1 MLKKTSKN
9 LLVVML
15 GLVVALTTVF
25 GIASFDGVAK
35 VSADGEK
42 AVEDIIDLSKGPK
55 DGIGQPNADAADNA
69 LKFHFKNVN
78 MSDGSWMENLVGDY
92 IVVTTTTASKTI
104 TQWSTD
110 SGKRA
115 FRVAVYGGGMYVMC
129 ENGVVDINTIQYVTF
144 KAGFCLYQGT
154 AGTEGDWVFSKTAS
168 TKVEG
173 TDFATDLKLYV
184 NRSGNVY
191 QYATSNL
198 TVATAPA
205 KTVYTLGETFDP
217 AGMTL
222 TAVTETSGTKTIEVT
237 SAMCSAALSSV
248 GEKTVTV
255 SYGGKTVSTTVTVA
269 APAKV
274 LTGIEYKSGSVS
286 IEQNGSASE
295 MTLNALKLTATY
307 EDDSTAEIDVT
318 ADMIS
323 VDPAMLGSV
332 KGKVSYT
339 ENNVTKTCEIN
350 VTVTERT
357 SEFTVD
363 NMYLIPIDGYYAGED
378 GGALTLK
385 NSGINI
391 WFTTNAGYGA
401 YNKFDGLAEKWY
413 SDGGFEAAFADIKAH
428 VLLNGKTFDQ
438 LNAENAGLAR
448 YVLGYYAEG
457 LSLRV
462 HTDGAFQAEN
472 LETVTLLKGFRMYD
486 KNAQALGAPTPCDYT
501 FEAVTK
507 PGTSDKM
514 LVRKTESI
522 TVESAPAKVDYDV
535 NDKFDVTGMSVK
547 AVYTDGGVAKFAVK
561 DRMVDYDFTSA
572 GEKNVTVTYNGKT
585 ATQNVTVT
593 VPPVTVTSIAVK
605 EGVTL
610 SLKQYSLNVVL
621 SAGAK
626 IVVTYSDNTTQE
638 KDLTLDMIGGYTNQT
653 VGSGTATVTYGDAT
667 CDIAYTVAAYDGTSY
682 FGEIEYKAVV
692 GSEGT
697 GYISINGIKDITVS
711 LKALWDVDKA
721 KSLVMGKTVGDFVT
735 INGKTVTE
743 LVAAKKVARMLMYGS
758 DGFGFHIDDAA
769 FMAEVKKGAEICLLP
784 GFTWV
789 TNAGD
794 AWGAASSP
802 ATYVPIENAVVTK
815 PLYFCLRNNT
825 VCKVVE
831 SISLNGTPKTDYYT
845 DDAID
850 VNGLTLTVKYKGFA
864 DETID
869 VTAAMCDYDFS
880 ATGEQTVTVSYGG
893 KEVTF
898 KVNVTVAPVT
908 VTSIAIKEGVTLS
921 LKQYSLNVVLS
932 AGAKIVVTYSDNT
945 AKEKDLTLD
954 MITGYT
960 NETVGSGNA
969 TVTYL
974 GKTCNLAYTVAAYD
988 GESYF
993 TEIDYTAVVGN
1004 EGTGYIAI
1012 KGLRNMTSVSLKALW
1027 TVDKAKSLVM
1037 GKTVGDFV
1045 TINGKTVTE
1054 LVAAGKVARMLMYGA
1069 DGFGFHIDDAAFMSE
1084 VKNGAEICLLPGF
1097 TWVTNSADAWGAPTP
1112 ETYEPIENAVV
1123 TKHLYFCLKNNNVC
1137 KVIESVALNGTP
1149 KANYYIGDAID
1160 VTGLTLSVK
1169 YKGFDAE
1176 TVDVTSAMCDYD
1188 FSAAGEQTVTISYD
1202 GKEIFFKVNVS
1213 DIVLTEVYIESE
1225 PTKKEYDFAL
1235 DKVLDLAGFKFVAK
1249 YSDSSTQ
1256 EIAVENLV
1264 IEGFNSR
1271 VFGSQVITVKYGEMT
1286 ASFEIEVKNISKN
1299 KYLGIDYASAAP
1311 SYEASVHKS
1320 IIVYFTLNGVYESLR
1335 PFWGADKLDYVAEY
1349 MLINGKKVSELI
1361 AEGKVTRLAVWTNQ
1375 LVIHLDTNKLVP
1387 ATWVDKRSDPN
1398 DPNDKG
1404 IHYVEGES
1412 EVVETITFLPGFQ
1425 WYTMHLSE
1433 AEASALWGND
1443 NGYQQATPIEGAV
1456 LKEEITI
1463 YNNDGYG
1470 WSRPLLEDENGN
1482 ISSDALTIVSLP
1494 NKTTYTVGEKL
1505 ELRGIQIRAKY
1516 QDGGEEIIVPAAS
1529 DIEGYN
1535 RNQEGKQTLTF
1546 TYFGQTVSFEVT
1558 VQSAQDSS
1566 EEGGCKSSVASVG
1579 LAGLLALLAVPVFV
1593 LRKKKNEE

>member
-78 MSDGSWMENLVGDY
+78 MSDGSFMENLVGDY

-110 SGKRA
+110 SGARA

-154 AGTEGDWVFSKTAS
+154 AGTVGDWVFSKTAS

-198 TVATAPA
+198 TVATAPT

-237 SAMCSAALSSV
+237 SAMCSADLSSV

-318 ADMIS
+318 VDMIS
-323 VDPAMLGSV
+323 VDPAMLGSL

-363 NMYLIPIDGYYAGED
+363 NIYLIPIDGYYAGED

-522 TVESAPAKVDYDV
+522 TVESAPAKVDYLV

-621 SAGAK
+621 SDGAK
-626 IVVTYSDNTTQE
+626 IVVTYSDDTTEE

-743 LVAAKKVARMLMYGS
+743 LVAAKKVARMLMYG
-758 DGFGFHIDDAA
+758 
-769 FMAEVKKGAEICLLP
+769 
-784 GFTWV
+784 
-789 TNAGD
+789 
-794 AWGAASSP
+794 
-802 ATYVPIENAVVTK
+802 
-815 PLYFCLRNNT
+815 
-825 VCKVVE
+825 
-831 SISLNGTPKTDYYT
+831 
-845 DDAID
+845 
-850 VNGLTLTVKYKGFA
+850 
-864 DETID
+864 
-869 VTAAMCDYDFS
+869 
-880 ATGEQTVTVSYGG
+880 
-893 KEVTF
+893 
-898 KVNVTVAPVT
+898 
-908 VTSIAIKEGVTLS
+908 
-921 LKQYSLNVVLS
+921 
-932 AGAKIVVTYSDNT
+932 
-945 AKEKDLTLD
+945 
-954 MITGYT
+954 
-960 NETVGSGNA
+960 
-969 TVTYL
+969 
-974 GKTCNLAYTVAAYD
+974 
-988 GESYF
+988 
-993 TEIDYTAVVGN
+993 
-1004 EGTGYIAI
+1004 
-1012 KGLRNMTSVSLKALW
+1012 
-1027 TVDKAKSLVM
+1027 
-1037 GKTVGDFV
+1037 
-1045 TINGKTVTE
+1045 
-1054 LVAAGKVARMLMYGA
+1054 A

-1123 TKHLYFCLKNNNVC
+1123 TKSLYFCLKNNNVC

-1235 DKVLDLAGFKFVAK
+1235 DKELDLAGFKFVAK
-1249 YSDSSTQ
+1249 YSDNSTQ

-1271 VFGSQVITVKYGEMT
+1271 VFGTQVITVKYGEMT

-1443 NGYQQATPIEGAV
+1443 NGYQQAAPIEGAV

-1470 WSRPLLEDENGN
+1470 WSRPLLEDKNGN

-1579 LAGLLALLAVPVFV
+1579 LAGLLAVLAVPVFV

>member
-15 GLVVALTTVF
+15 GLVIALTTVF

-78 MSDGSWMENLVGDY
+78 MSDGSFMENLVGDY

-154 AGTEGDWVFSKTAS
+154 AGTDGDWVFSKTAS

-173 TDFATDLKLYV
+173 THFATDLKLYV

-198 TVATAPA
+198 TVATAPT
-205 KTVYTLGETFDP
+205 KTVYTLGETFEP

-237 SAMCSAALSSV
+237 SAMCSADLSSV

-318 ADMIS
+318 VDMIS
-323 VDPAMLGSV
+323 VDPAMLGPV

-363 NMYLIPIDGYYAGED
+363 NIYLIPIDGYYAGED

-391 WFTTNAGYGA
+391 WFTTNAGYGE

-428 VLLNGKTFDQ
+428 VFLNGKTFDQ

-448 YVLGYYAEG
+448 FVLGYYAEG

-535 NDKFDVTGMSVK
+535 NDKFDVTGMTVK

-621 SAGAK
+621 SDGAK
-626 IVVTYSDNTTQE
+626 IVVTYSDDTTEE

-682 FGEIEYKAVV
+682 FGEIEYKAVI

-711 LKALWDVDKA
+711 LKALWD
-721 KSLVMGKTVGDFVT
+721 
-735 INGKTVTE
+735 
-743 LVAAKKVARMLMYGS
+743 
-758 DGFGFHIDDAA
+758 
-769 FMAEVKKGAEICLLP
+769 
-784 GFTWV
+784 
-789 TNAGD
+789 
-794 AWGAASSP
+794 
-802 ATYVPIENAVVTK
+802 
-815 PLYFCLRNNT
+815 
-825 VCKVVE
+825 
-831 SISLNGTPKTDYYT
+831 
-845 DDAID
+845 
-850 VNGLTLTVKYKGFA
+850 
-864 DETID
+864 
-869 VTAAMCDYDFS
+869 
-880 ATGEQTVTVSYGG
+880 
-893 KEVTF
+893 
-898 KVNVTVAPVT
+898 
-908 VTSIAIKEGVTLS
+908 
-921 LKQYSLNVVLS
+921 
-932 AGAKIVVTYSDNT
+932 
-945 AKEKDLTLD
+945 
-954 MITGYT
+954 
-960 NETVGSGNA
+960 
-969 TVTYL
+969 
-974 GKTCNLAYTVAAYD
+974 
-988 GESYF
+988 
-993 TEIDYTAVVGN
+993 
-1004 EGTGYIAI
+1004 
-1012 KGLRNMTSVSLKALW
+1012 
-1027 TVDKAKSLVM
+1027 VDKAKSLVM

-1123 TKHLYFCLKNNNVC
+1123 TKPLYFCLKNNNVC

-1188 FSAAGEQTVTISYD
+1188 FSAAGEQTVTVSYG
-1202 GKEIFFKVNVS
+1202 GKEVTFKVNVS

-1235 DKVLDLAGFKFVAK
+1235 DKELDLAGFKFVAK
-1249 YSDSSTQ
+1249 YSDNSTQ

-1271 VFGSQVITVKYGEMT
+1271 VFGTQVITVKYGEMT
-1286 ASFEIEVKNISKN
+1286 ASFKIEVKNISKN

-1470 WSRPLLEDENGN
+1470 WSRPLLEDKNGN

-1579 LAGLLALLAVPVFV
+1579 LAGLLAVLAVPVFV

>member
-42 AVEDIIDLSKGPK
+42 SVEDIIDLSKGPK
-55 DGIGQPNADAADNA
+55 DGIGQPSADAADNA

-78 MSDGSWMENLVGDY
+78 MSDGSFMENLVGDY

-110 SGKRA
+110 SGTRA

-144 KAGFCLYQGT
+144 KAGFRLYQGT
-154 AGTEGDWVFSKTAS
+154 AGTEGDWVFCKTAS

-198 TVATAPA
+198 TVATAPT
-205 KTVYTLGETFDP
+205 KTVYTLGETFEP

-222 TAVTETSGTKTIEVT
+222 TVETETSGTKTIEVT
-237 SAMCSAALSSV
+237 SAMCSADLSSV

-318 ADMIS
+318 VDMIS
-323 VDPAMLGSV
+323 VNPAMLGSV

-363 NMYLIPIDGYYAGED
+363 NIYLIPIDGYYAGED

-535 NDKFDVTGMSVK
+535 NDKFDVTGMTVK

-621 SAGAK
+621 SDGAK
-626 IVVTYSDNTTQE
+626 IVVTYSDDTTEE

-697 GYISINGIKDITVS
+697 GYISINGIKNIT
-711 LKALWDVDKA
+711 
-721 KSLVMGKTVGDFVT
+721 
-735 INGKTVTE
+735 
-743 LVAAKKVARMLMYGS
+743 
-758 DGFGFHIDDAA
+758 
-769 FMAEVKKGAEICLLP
+769 
-784 GFTWV
+784 
-789 TNAGD
+789 
-794 AWGAASSP
+794 
-802 ATYVPIENAVVTK
+802 
-815 PLYFCLRNNT
+815 
-825 VCKVVE
+825 
-831 SISLNGTPKTDYYT
+831 
-845 DDAID
+845 
-850 VNGLTLTVKYKGFA
+850 
-864 DETID
+864 
-869 VTAAMCDYDFS
+869 
-880 ATGEQTVTVSYGG
+880 
-893 KEVTF
+893 
-898 KVNVTVAPVT
+898 
-908 VTSIAIKEGVTLS
+908 
-921 LKQYSLNVVLS
+921 
-932 AGAKIVVTYSDNT
+932 
-945 AKEKDLTLD
+945 
-954 MITGYT
+954 
-960 NETVGSGNA
+960 
-969 TVTYL
+969 
-974 GKTCNLAYTVAAYD
+974 
-988 GESYF
+988 
-993 TEIDYTAVVGN
+993 
-1004 EGTGYIAI
+1004 
-1012 KGLRNMTSVSLKALW
+1012 VSLKALW

-1045 TINGKTVTE
+1045 TINGETVTE

-1123 TKHLYFCLKNNNVC
+1123 TKPLYFCLKNNNVC

-1188 FSAAGEQTVTISYD
+1188 FSAAGEQTVTVSYG
-1202 GKEIFFKVNVS
+1202 GKEVTFKVNVS

-1235 DKVLDLAGFKFVAK
+1235 DKELDLAGFKFVAK
-1249 YSDSSTQ
+1249 YSDNSTQ

-1271 VFGSQVITVKYGEMT
+1271 VFGTQLITVKYGEMT

-1470 WSRPLLEDENGN
+1470 WSRPLLEDKNGN

-1579 LAGLLALLAVPVFV
+1579 LAGLLAVLAVPVFV